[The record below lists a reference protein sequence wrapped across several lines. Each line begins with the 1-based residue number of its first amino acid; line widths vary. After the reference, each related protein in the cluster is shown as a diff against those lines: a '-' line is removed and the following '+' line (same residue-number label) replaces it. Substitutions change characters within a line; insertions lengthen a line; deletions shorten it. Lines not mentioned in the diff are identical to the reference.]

1 MFDMFEVTF
10 EIYVE
15 DKLVNRQIM
24 KAPKEMLMINFIQ
37 TMEQL
42 GQDQRPIRF
51 KMYRPEVIWDRFE
64 KKQKTINHEV
74 VFLNNAMIAWEED
87 KGINNEF

>member
-51 KMYRPEVIWDRFE
+51 KMHRPEVIWDRFE

>member
-15 DKLVNRQIM
+15 DKLVNRQIT
-24 KAPKEMLMINFIQ
+24 KAPKEFLIMNFFQ

-42 GQDQRPIRF
+42 GQDQRPMKLRI
-51 KMYRPEVIWDRFE
+51 YRPEVIWDKFE

-74 VFLNNAMIAWEED
+74 AFINNAMIAWEED
-87 KGINNEF
+87 KQNRGG